1 MSARPLSLD
10 VLNRASV
17 GEFTQSLAGIYEHSP
32 WIAEGAAAKRP
43 FKTLAALKRALVEVV
58 RDAARERQLALIRA
72 HPELAGKA
80 MVAKA
85 LTEESTHEQGKA
97 GLTECTPEEFARIQ
111 RLNADYSNKF
121 GFPFILAVRGP
132 RGAGLSKRQILDTF
146 ARRLAN
152 HPEFEF
158 AEALRN
164 VHRIAEIRLNDRFGA
179 QPEIGNQI
187 LDWAEALAV
196 HSDPG
201 FKEHGQLTVT
211 YLTAAHRACSAQLV
225 SWMRDCGFDEVDTDA
240 VGNVVGVYHGTDKEA
255 KRLLTGSHYDTVR
268 NGGKYDGRLGIFV
281 PMACV
286 RELRRNNQRLPFGIE
301 VIGFAEEEG
310 QRYKAVFL
318 GSGAL
323 TGDFDPAWLEQ
334 TDADGVMMRD
344 AMVQA
349 GLNIDGIAR
358 LKRDPSRYLGFVE
371 VHIEQGPVLNR
382 LDVPLGIVT
391 SINGSVRYLCE
402 ITGMAAHAG
411 TTPMDMRRDAAA
423 AAAELVLYLEQ
434 RASAEPNLVGTVGM
448 LQVPNG
454 SINVIPGR
462 CTFSLD
468 IRATSNAVR
477 DACERD
483 VLARLSEICQRRGLT
498 YSAEQT
504 IRAPAAPSAP
514 EWQAR
519 WEAAVQTLGL
529 AVVRMPSGAGHDAMK
544 LHEVMPQAMLFQ
556 RGLNAGISHNPL
568 EAITND
574 DTELSVRAFQH
585 LLDQLSERA
594 P

>member
-225 SWMRDCGFDEVDTDA
+225 SWMRDCGFDEV
-240 VGNVVGVYHGTDKEA
+240 
-255 KRLLTGSHYDTVR
+255 
-268 NGGKYDGRLGIFV
+268 
-281 PMACV
+281 
-286 RELRRNNQRLPFGIE
+286 
-301 VIGFAEEEG
+301 
-310 QRYKAVFL
+310 
-318 GSGAL
+318 
-323 TGDFDPAWLEQ
+323 
-334 TDADGVMMRD
+334 
-344 AMVQA
+344 
-349 GLNIDGIAR
+349 
-358 LKRDPSRYLGFVE
+358 
-371 VHIEQGPVLNR
+371 
-382 LDVPLGIVT
+382 
-391 SINGSVRYLCE
+391 
-402 ITGMAAHAG
+402 
-411 TTPMDMRRDAAA
+411 TPMRSATWSASTTAPTRRRSGCSRAATTTRCATA
-423 AAAELVLYLEQ
+423 ASTTAGS
-434 RASAEPNLVGTVGM
+434 ASSCRWP
-448 LQVPNG
+448 
-454 SINVIPGR
+454 
-462 CTFSLD
+462 
-468 IRATSNAVR
+468 
-477 DACERD
+477 AC
-483 VLARLSEICQRRGLT
+483 AS
-498 YSAEQT
+498 
-504 IRAPAAPSAP
+504 
-514 EWQAR
+514 
-519 WEAAVQTLGL
+519 
-529 AVVRMPSGAGHDAMK
+529 
-544 LHEVMPQAMLFQ
+544 
-556 RGLNAGISHNPL
+556 
-568 EAITND
+568 
-574 DTELSVRAFQH
+574 
-585 LLDQLSERA
+585 
-594 P
+594 